1 MRIRWIAGAA
11 AAVLGIGGAVG
22 SFAPVFGASAA
33 AAVTSYKL
41 GASGTGLQLT
51 VGGHTLAGATS
62 TVSAH
67 NGGPVV
73 AAAAGEL
80 TPTHVA
86 SQRATASSPGASQN
100 EAQVCTAHPS
110 ATFPAPLSSAV
121 NLEAACSSASASEGA
136 TGQPSASA
144 TGSVGSLAL
153 SPPSGGS
160 TPASSLTALLPTPV
174 TPGSAL
180 ASSLTG
186 IFGQLPQ
193 LPQSGLPLG
202 TVVQKIAAATSGS
215 SVTTL
220 VNGSLGP
227 STSSITT
234 SPSDLTATSVDTGA
248 TISLLTGAGASGGP
262 LLTVNIG
269 RAVTAAHID
278 QATGAVTESG
288 TAASVTVTLAPP
300 AGTQQTVS
308 ITPGVSKSFFTGTPL
323 QTSVSVSTP
332 TTTAKNGSATASGVI
347 VDLAQG
353 ATGGIVLDLGASTAQ
368 ATATAP
374 VTVSTRP
381 RVAAG
386 TVAAST
392 TPAVTG
398 ATTVHT
404 GEPWAGPLP
413 IALLAMSLLAGVGLL
428 VRRHLLGIGHL
439 VGRTAGRLVRPR
451 GR

>member
-1 MRIRWIAGAA
+1 MRCRWIAGAA

-33 AAVTSYKL
+33 AAAPSYKL

-51 VGGHTLAGATS
+51 LGGHTLAGATS

-67 NGGPVV
+67 SGAPVV
-73 AAAAGEL
+73 ATAAGEL

-86 SQRATASSPGASQN
+86 SQRATASSPGASQK

-110 ATFPAPLSSAV
+110 ATFPAPFSSAV
-121 NLEAACSSASASEGA
+121 NLESACSSASASEGPA
-136 TGQPSASA
+136 GQPSASA

-153 SPPSGGS
+153 SPPAGGS
-160 TPASSLTALLPTPV
+160 TPATSLTALLPTPV

-186 IFGQLPQ
+186 ILGQLPQ

-202 TVVQKIAAATSGS
+202 TVVQKVAAAASGS

-220 VNGSLGP
+220 VSGSLGP

-234 SPSDLTATSVDTGA
+234 SAGALSATSVDTGA

-262 LLTVNIG
+262 LLTVSIG
-269 RAVTAAHID
+269 RAVTAARID
-278 QATGAVTESG
+278 QATGAVSESG
-288 TAASVTVTLAPP
+288 TAASVTVTVAPP
-300 AGTQQTVS
+300 AGTRQTIS

-332 TTTAKNGSATASGVI
+332 TTTAKNGRATASGVI

-353 ATGGIVLDLGASTAQ
+353 ATGGVVLDLGASTAQ

-374 VTVSTRP
+374 VTV
-381 RVAAG
+381 AAG
-386 TVAAST
+386 TTAAPT

-413 IALLAMSLLAGVGLL
+413 IALLAMSLLTGVGLL
-428 VRRHLLGIGHL
+428 ARRHFLGIGHL
-439 VGRTAGRLVRPR
+439 VGRTAARLVRPK